1 MRAQRRTK
9 ETEPRKSTPRKRKGK
24 IEPPQDMLQGFDPF
38 QPPPGS
44 RGINEVL
51 ENARSSLNRL
61 SPQAAYDLLAHPK
74 AEQPPAILID
84 IRPQKQRSE
93 EGEIEGAVVIER
105 NVLEWRF
112 DPRSDAKMLKQG
124 GIGERYDTRAIVF
137 CSESYTSSLAA
148 RCLQELGLWNATDL
162 VGGYRAWREEGLG
175 GVPSLERGGKAGGG
189 MTVGGIPPTSGH
201 TGVS

>member
-1 MRAQRRTK
+1 
-9 ETEPRKSTPRKRKGK
+9 
-24 IEPPQDMLQGFDPF
+24 MLQDFDPF

-93 EGEIEGAVVIER
+93 EGEIEGALIIER

-112 DPRSDAKMLKQG
+112 DPRSDARIRMG
-124 GIGERYDTRAIVF
+124 GIGDRYDTRVIVF

-175 GVPSLERGGKAGGG
+175 GVPALERGGKAGG
-189 MTVGGIPPTSGH
+189 V
-201 TGVS
+201 